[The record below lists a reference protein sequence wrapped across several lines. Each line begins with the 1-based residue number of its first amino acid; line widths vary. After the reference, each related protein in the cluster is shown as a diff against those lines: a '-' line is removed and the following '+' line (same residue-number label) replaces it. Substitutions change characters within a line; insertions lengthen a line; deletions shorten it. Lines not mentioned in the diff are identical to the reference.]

1 LAHSVDRM
9 IHRALAMK
17 SRIALIGLM
26 SVLAAGCAAQTKMFV
41 DPTNPNRY
49 GRCWSEGS
57 GLGVP
62 EIVARTYRACEE
74 KVKSL
79 GLRPVEETPGGVS
92 RKSLVVPVTIM
103 RAPDGYEERCEA
115 TAPTTANALFE
126 LPGSPYLV
134 RAAKA
139 ERACIEHLKR
149 QGYKLLWLFKQPDS

>member
-1 LAHSVDRM
+1 MAHSVDRM

-17 SRIALIGLM
+17 SRIALICLM

-57 GLGVP
+57 GLGVA